1 MKAIKVENRNSELI
15 NTVEN
20 AQKLAK
26 EQENPSYTKM
36 FLPWVEQVAED
47 ETKELASRIKEVLD
61 DASETNERYKHL
73 KTDYEKAKERF
84 EAYQLATANTD
95 KQTLKA
101 FKKAVAVAVAE
112 VAAQTNTTKWFSYR
126 SLYGLG
132 LLDKMP
138 NMVNTT
144 NKVNTFVVKAFT
156 FMQQYAKRSNELARK
171 ERALNAAVAKFG
183 ITREQAEQMYLAGM
197 LKL

>member
-1 MKAIKVENRNSELI
+1 MKATKVENRNSELT

-47 ETKELASRIKEVLD
+47 ETKELASRLKEVLD
-61 DASETNERYKHL
+61 DASETDERYKQL
-73 KTDYEKAKERF
+73 KTDYEKAKERY
-84 EAYQLATANTD
+84 EAYQLKTANTD

-101 FKKAVAVAVAE
+101 FKKAVAVAVLE
-112 VAAQTNTTKWFSYR
+112 VAVQTNTTKWFSYR

-132 LLDKMP
+132 LLDKLP

-144 NKVNTFVVKAFT
+144 NKVNSFVVKAFT

-183 ITREQAEQMYLAGM
+183 ITKEQAEQMYLAGM

>member
-1 MKAIKVENRNSELI
+1 MKAAKVENRNSELI

-47 ETKELASRIKEVLD
+47 ETKELASRLKEVLD
-61 DASETNERYKHL
+61 DANESDERYKQL
-73 KTDYEKAKERF
+73 RIDYEKAKERY
-84 EAYQLATANTD
+84 EAYQLKTANTD

-112 VAAQTNTTKWFSYR
+112 VAAQTDTTKWFNYR
-126 SLYGLG
+126 CLYGLG
-132 LLDKMP
+132 LLDKLP
-138 NMVNTT
+138 NMMNTT
-144 NKVNTFVVKAFT
+144 NRVNSFVVKAFT
-156 FMQQYAKRSNELARK
+156 FVQQYAKRSNELARK
-171 ERALNAAVAKFG
+171 EQALSAAVTKFG

>member
-1 MKAIKVENRNSELI
+1 MKATKVENRNSELI

-47 ETKELASRIKEVLD
+47 ETKELAARLKDVLD
-61 DASETNERYKHL
+61 DANESNDRYKQL
-73 KTDYEKAKERF
+73 KTDFEKAKERF
-84 EAYQLATANTD
+84 EAYQLKTANAD

-101 FKKAVAVAVAE
+101 FKKAVAVSVRE
-112 VAAQTNTTKWFSYR
+112 VASQTNTGKWFNYR
-126 SLYGLG
+126 TLYSLG
-132 LLDKMP
+132 LVDKLP
-138 NMVNTT
+138 NLTNTT
-144 NKVNTFVVKAFT
+144 NRVNSFVVKAFT
-156 FMQQYAKRSNELARK
+156 FVQQYAKRSNEMARK

-183 ITREQAEQMYLAGM
+183 ISKEQAEQMYLAGI

>member
-1 MKAIKVENRNSELI
+1 MKATKVENRNSELI

-47 ETKELASRIKEVLD
+47 ETKELASRLKEILD
-61 DASETNERYKHL
+61 DASETDERYKQL

-84 EAYQLATANTD
+84 EAYQLKTANAD

-132 LLDKMP
+132 LLDKLP

-144 NKVNTFVVKAFT
+144 NKVNSFVVKAFT
-156 FMQQYAKRSNELARK
+156 FVQQYAKRSNELARK

-183 ITREQAEQMYLAGM
+183 ITKEQAEQMYLAGM

>member
-1 MKAIKVENRNSELI
+1 MKATKVENRISEQV
-15 NTVEN
+15 NTIEN
-20 AQKLAK
+20 AKKLAK

-47 ETKELASRIKEVLD
+47 ETNELASLIKEVLD
-61 DASETNERYKHL
+61 DANESDKRFNQL

-84 EAYQLATANTD
+84 ELYQLKVVNND
-95 KQTLKA
+95 KQALKA

-112 VAAQTNTTKWFSYR
+112 VAANTHTTKWFNYR

-132 LLDKMP
+132 LLDKLP
-138 NMVNTT
+138 NLTNTT
-144 NKVNTFVVKAFT
+144 NRVNTFVVKAFT

-171 ERALNAAVAKFG
+171 EAALNAAIQKFG
-183 ITREQAEQMYLAGM
+183 ISKEQAEQMYLAGI

>member
-1 MKAIKVENRNSELI
+1 MKATKVENRNSELI
-15 NTVEN
+15 NTIEN

-36 FLPWVEQVAED
+36 FLPWVEDVAED
-47 ETKELASRIKEVLD
+47 ETKELAARLKNLLD
-61 DASETNERYKHL
+61 DASETDDRYKQL
-73 KTDYEKAKERF
+73 KTDFEKARERF
-84 EAYQLATANTD
+84 EAYQLKTANAD

-112 VAAQTNTTKWFSYR
+112 VAAQTDTTKWFNYR

-132 LLDKMP
+132 LLDKLP
-138 NMVNTT
+138 NMMNTT
-144 NKVNTFVVKAFT
+144 NRVNSFVVKAFT
-156 FMQQYAKRSNELARK
+156 FVRQYAKRSNELARK

-183 ITREQAEQMYLAGM
+183 ITKEQAEQMYLAGM

>member
-1 MKAIKVENRNSELI
+1 MKTTKVENRNSELI

-26 EQENPSYTKM
+26 EQENPSYTKI

-47 ETKELASRIKEVLD
+47 ETKELASRLKEVLD
-61 DASETNERYKHL
+61 DASETDERYKQL

-84 EAYQLATANTD
+84 EAYQLKTANAD

-132 LLDKMP
+132 LLDKLP

-144 NKVNTFVVKAFT
+144 NKVNSFVVKAFT
-156 FMQQYAKRSNELARK
+156 FVQQYAKRSNELARK

-183 ITREQAEQMYLAGM
+183 ITKEQAEQMYLAGM

>member
-1 MKAIKVENRNSELI
+1 MKTTKVENRNSELI

-36 FLPWVEQVAED
+36 FSPWVEQVAED
-47 ETKELASRIKEVLD
+47 ETKELASRLKEVLD
-61 DASETNERYKHL
+61 DASETDERYKQL
-73 KTDYEKAKERF
+73 KTDYEKAKERY
-84 EAYQLATANTD
+84 EAYQLKTANAD

-112 VAAQTNTTKWFSYR
+112 VATQTNTTKWFSYR

-132 LLDKMP
+132 LLDKLP

-144 NKVNTFVVKAFT
+144 NKVNSFVVKAFT
-156 FMQQYAKRSNELARK
+156 FVQQYAKRSNELARK

>member
-1 MKAIKVENRNSELI
+1 MKTTKVENRNSELI
-15 NTVEN
+15 NTIEN

-36 FLPWVEQVAED
+36 FLPWVEDVAED
-47 ETKELASRIKEVLD
+47 ETKELASRLKEILD
-61 DASETNERYKHL
+61 DASETDERYKQL

-84 EAYQLATANTD
+84 EAYQLKTANAD

-132 LLDKMP
+132 LLDKLP

-144 NKVNTFVVKAFT
+144 NKVNSFVVKAFT
-156 FMQQYAKRSNELARK
+156 FVQQYAKRSNELARK

-183 ITREQAEQMYLAGM
+183 ITKEQAEQMYLAGM

>member
-1 MKAIKVENRNSELI
+1 MKATKVENRNTELI

-36 FLPWVEQVAED
+36 FLPWVEQVAEG
-47 ETKELASRIKEVLD
+47 ETKELASRLKEVLD
-61 DASETNERYKHL
+61 DASETDERYKQL

-84 EAYQLATANTD
+84 EAYQLKTANAD

-132 LLDKMP
+132 LLDKLP

-144 NKVNTFVVKAFT
+144 NKVNSFVVKAFT
-156 FMQQYAKRSNELARK
+156 FVQQYAKRSNELARK

>member
-1 MKAIKVENRNSELI
+1 MKATKVENRVSEQI
-15 NTVEN
+15 NTIEN

-36 FLPWVEQVAED
+36 FLPWVEEVAED
-47 ETKELASRIKEVLD
+47 EAKELASRLKKVLD
-61 DASETNERYKHL
+61 DANESDDRYKHL

-95 KQTLKA
+95 KQALKA

-112 VAAQTNTTKWFSYR
+112 VAQRTNTATWFNYR
-126 SLYGLG
+126 RLYGLG
-132 LLDKMP
+132 LLDKLP
-138 NMVNTT
+138 SMVNTP
-144 NKVNTFVVKAFT
+144 NKLNSFTAKAFT
-156 FMQQYAKRSNELARK
+156 FMQQYTKRSDELARK
-171 ERALNAAVAKFG
+171 ERALNAAVEEFG
-183 ITREQAEQMYLAGM
+183 ITREQAEKMYLAGK

>member
-1 MKAIKVENRNSELI
+1 MKATKVENRVSEQI
-15 NTVEN
+15 NTIEN

-36 FLPWVEQVAED
+36 FLPWVEEVAED
-47 ETKELASRIKEVLD
+47 EAKELASRLKEVLD
-61 DASETNERYKHL
+61 DANESDDRYKHF

-95 KQTLKA
+95 KQALKA

-112 VAAQTNTTKWFSYR
+112 VAQRTNTATWFNYR
-126 SLYGLG
+126 RLYGLG
-132 LLDKMP
+132 LLDKLP
-138 NMVNTT
+138 SMVNTP
-144 NKVNTFVVKAFT
+144 NKLNSFTAKAFT
-156 FMQQYAKRSNELARK
+156 FMQQYTKRSDELTRK
-171 ERALNAAVAKFG
+171 ERALNAAVEEFG
-183 ITREQAEQMYLAGM
+183 ITREQAEKMYLAGK

>member
-1 MKAIKVENRNSELI
+1 MKATKVENRVSEQI
-15 NTVEN
+15 NTIEN

-36 FLPWVEQVAED
+36 FLPWVEEVAED
-47 ETKELASRIKEVLD
+47 EAKELASRLKEVLD
-61 DASETNERYKHL
+61 DANESDDRYRHL

-95 KQTLKA
+95 KLTLKA

-112 VAAQTNTTKWFSYR
+112 VAERTNTAAWFNYR

-132 LLDKMP
+132 LLDKLP

-144 NKVNTFVVKAFT
+144 NRVNSFVVKAFT
-156 FMQQYAKRSNELARK
+156 FMQQYAKR
-171 ERALNAAVAKFG
+171 
-183 ITREQAEQMYLAGM
+183 
-197 LKL
+197 

>member
-1 MKAIKVENRNSELI
+1 MKTTKVENRNSELI

-26 EQENPSYTKM
+26 EQENPSYTKI

-47 ETKELASRIKEVLD
+47 EIKELASRLKEVLD
-61 DASETNERYKHL
+61 DASETDERYKQL
-73 KTDYEKAKERF
+73 KTDYEKAKERY
-84 EAYQLATANTD
+84 EAYQLRVANTD
-95 KQTLKA
+95 RQTIKA
-101 FKKAVAVAVAE
+101 FKKAVAVAVLK
-112 VAAQTNTTKWFSYR
+112 VASQTNTKKWFNYR

-132 LLDKMP
+132 LLDKLP

-144 NKVNTFVVKAFT
+144 NKVNSFVVKAFT
-156 FMQQYAKRSNELARK
+156 FVQQYVKRSNELARK

>member
-1 MKAIKVENRNSELI
+1 MKTTKVENRNSELI

-20 AQKLAK
+20 ALKLAK

-36 FLPWVEQVAED
+36 FLPWVEAVAED
-47 ETKELASRIKEVLD
+47 ETKELASRLKEVLD
-61 DASETNERYKHL
+61 GASESDGRYKQL
-73 KTDYEKAKERF
+73 KTDYEKAKERY
-84 EAYQLATANTD
+84 EAYQLKTASAN

-112 VAAQTNTTKWFSYR
+112 VAERTNTAKWFNYR
-126 SLYGLG
+126 RLYGLG
-132 LLDKMP
+132 LLDKLP
-138 NMVNTT
+138 NMINTV
-144 NKVNTFVVKAFT
+144 NKVNSFVAKAFT
-156 FMQQYAKRSNELARK
+156 FMQQYTKRSDELARK

-183 ITREQAEQMYLAGM
+183 ITKEQAESMYLAGM

>member
-1 MKAIKVENRNSELI
+1 MKTTKVENRVSEQI
-15 NTVEN
+15 QSVEN

-36 FLPWVEQVAED
+36 FLPWVEQAAEQD
-47 ETKELASRIKEVLD
+47 TAKLAELIGGVFE
-61 DASETNERYKHL
+61 DAKVTNERYKQL

-84 EAYQLATANTD
+84 EAYQLKVVNAD

-101 FKKAVAVAVAE
+101 FKKAVAVAVRE
-112 VAAQTNTTKWFSYR
+112 VAERTNTGKWFNYRTLYNLGFVDKLPNLTNTTNR
-126 SLYGLG
+126 
-132 LLDKMP
+132 
-138 NMVNTT
+138 VNS
-144 NKVNTFVVKAFT
+144 FVVKAFT
-156 FMQQYAKRSNELARK
+156 FVQQYAKRSNEIARK

-183 ITREQAEQMYLAGM
+183 ISKEQAEQMYLTGI

>member
-1 MKAIKVENRNSELI
+1 MKATKVENRNSELI
-15 NTVEN
+15 NTIEN

-36 FLPWVEQVAED
+36 FLPWVEDAAED
-47 ETKELASRIKEVLD
+47 ETKELAARLKDVLD
-61 DASETNERYKHL
+61 DASETDERYKQL
-73 KTDYEKAKERF
+73 RTDFEKARERF
-84 EAYQLATANTD
+84 EAYQLKTANAD
-95 KQTLKA
+95 KLTLKA

-112 VAAQTNTTKWFSYR
+112 VAAQTDTTKWFNYR

-132 LLDKMP
+132 LLDKLP

-144 NKVNTFVVKAFT
+144 NRVNSFVVKAFT
-156 FMQQYAKRSNELARK
+156 FVQQYAKRSNELARK

-183 ITREQAEQMYLAGM
+183 ITKEQAEQMYLAGM

>member
-1 MKAIKVENRNSELI
+1 MKTTKVENRNSELI

-47 ETKELASRIKEVLD
+47 ETKELASRLKEVLD
-61 DASETNERYKHL
+61 DASETDERYKQL
-73 KTDYEKAKERF
+73 RTDYEKAKERF
-84 EAYQLATANTD
+84 EAYQLKTANAD

-112 VAAQTNTTKWFSYR
+112 VAAQTNTKKWFSYR

-132 LLDKMP
+132 LLDKLP

-144 NKVNTFVVKAFT
+144 NKVNSFVVKAFT
-156 FMQQYAKRSNELARK
+156 FVQQYAKRSNELARK

-183 ITREQAEQMYLAGM
+183 ITKEQAEQMYLAGM

>member
-1 MKAIKVENRNSELI
+1 MKATKVENRVSEQI
-15 NTVEN
+15 NTFEN

-36 FLPWVEQVAED
+36 FLPWVEEVAED
-47 ETKELASRIKEVLD
+47 EAKELASRLKEVLD
-61 DASETNERYKHL
+61 DANESDDRYKHL

-95 KQTLKA
+95 KQALKA

-112 VAAQTNTTKWFSYR
+112 VAERTNTAAWFNYR
-126 SLYGLG
+126 RLYGLG
-132 LLDKMP
+132 LLDKLP
-138 NMVNTT
+138 SMVNTI
-144 NKVNTFVVKAFT
+144 NKVNSFVAKAFT
-156 FMQQYAKRSNELARK
+156 FMQQYTKRSDELARK
-171 ERALNAAVAKFG
+171 ERALNAAVEEFG
-183 ITREQAEQMYLAGM
+183 ITREQAEKMYLAGK

>member
-1 MKAIKVENRNSELI
+1 MKATKVENRNTELI

-47 ETKELASRIKEVLD
+47 ETKELASRLKEILD
-61 DASETNERYKHL
+61 DASETDERYKQL
-73 KTDYEKAKERF
+73 KTDYEKTKERY
-84 EAYQLATANTD
+84 EAYQLRVANTD

-101 FKKAVAVAVAE
+101 FKKAVAVAVLE
-112 VAAQTNTTKWFSYR
+112 VAAQTNTKKWFCYR

-132 LLDKMP
+132 LLDKLP
-138 NMVNTT
+138 NMMNTT
-144 NKVNTFVVKAFT
+144 NRVNSFVVKAFT
-156 FMQQYAKRSNELARK
+156 FVQQYAKRSNELARK

-183 ITREQAEQMYLAGM
+183 ITKEQAEQMYLAGM

>member
-1 MKAIKVENRNSELI
+1 MKATKVENRNTELI

-36 FLPWVEQVAED
+36 FLPWVEQVAKD
-47 ETKELASRIKEVLD
+47 ETKELASRLKEILD
-61 DASETNERYKHL
+61 DASETDERYKQL
-73 KTDYEKAKERF
+73 KTDYEKTRERF
-84 EAYQLATANTD
+84 EAYQLKTANTD

-132 LLDKMP
+132 LLDKLP

-144 NKVNTFVVKAFT
+144 NKVNSFVVKAFT
-156 FMQQYAKRSNELARK
+156 FVKQYAKRTNELARK
-171 ERALNAAVAKFG
+171 ERALNAAIAKFG
-183 ITREQAEQMYLAGM
+183 ITKEQAEQMYLAGM

>member
-1 MKAIKVENRNSELI
+1 MKTTKVENRNSELI
-15 NTVEN
+15 NTIEN

-26 EQENPSYTKM
+26 EQESPSYTKM
-36 FLPWVEQVAED
+36 FLPWVEDVAED
-47 ETKELASRIKEVLD
+47 ETKELASRLKEILD
-61 DASETNERYKHL
+61 DASETDERYKQL
-73 KTDYEKAKERF
+73 KTDYEKAKERL
-84 EAYQLATANTD
+84 EAYQLKTANAD

-132 LLDKMP
+132 LLDKLP

-144 NKVNTFVVKAFT
+144 NKVNSFVVKAFT
-156 FMQQYAKRSNELARK
+156 FVQQYAKRSNELARK

-183 ITREQAEQMYLAGM
+183 ITKEQAEQMYLTGM

>member
-1 MKAIKVENRNSELI
+1 MKATKVENRNSELI
-15 NTVEN
+15 NTIEN

-36 FLPWVEQVAED
+36 FLPWVEDVAED
-47 ETKELASRIKEVLD
+47 ETKELAARLKDVLD
-61 DASETNERYKHL
+61 DASETDERYKQL
-73 KTDYEKAKERF
+73 KTDFEKAKERF
-84 EAYQLATANTD
+84 EAYQLKTANTD
-95 KQTLKA
+95 KLTLKA

-112 VAAQTNTTKWFSYR
+112 VAAHTDTTKWFNYR
-126 SLYGLG
+126 RLYSLG
-132 LLDKMP
+132 LLDKLP

-144 NKVNTFVVKAFT
+144 NKVNSFVVKAFT
-156 FMQQYAKRSNELARK
+156 FVQQYAKRSNELARK
-171 ERALNAAVAKFG
+171 ERALNAAIAKFG

>member
-1 MKAIKVENRNSELI
+1 MKTTKVENRNSELI
-15 NTVEN
+15 NTIEN

-26 EQENPSYTKM
+26 EQENPSCAKM
-36 FLPWVEQVAED
+36 FSPWVEDVAED
-47 ETKELASRIKEVLD
+47 ETKELAARLKDVLD
-61 DASETNERYKHL
+61 DASETDERYKQL
-73 KTDYEKAKERF
+73 RTDFEKAKERF
-84 EAYQLATANTD
+84 EAYQLKTVNAD
-95 KQTLKA
+95 KLTLKA

-112 VAAQTNTTKWFSYR
+112 VAAQTQTTEWFNYR
-126 SLYGLG
+126 CLYGLG
-132 LLDKMP
+132 LLHKLP

-144 NKVNTFVVKAFT
+144 NKVNSFVAKAFT
-156 FMQQYAKRSNELARK
+156 FVQQYAKRSNELARK

>member
-1 MKAIKVENRNSELI
+1 MKATKVENRVSEQI
-15 NTVEN
+15 NTIEN

-36 FLPWVEQVAED
+36 FLPWVEEVAED
-47 ETKELASRIKEVLD
+47 EAKELASRLKEVLD
-61 DASETNERYKHL
+61 DANESDDRYKHL

-95 KQTLKA
+95 KQALKA

-112 VAAQTNTTKWFSYR
+112 VAERTNTAAWFNYR
-126 SLYGLG
+126 RLYGLG
-132 LLDKMP
+132 LLGKLP
-138 NMVNTT
+138 NMVNTV
-144 NKVNTFVVKAFT
+144 NKVNSFVAKAFS
-156 FMQQYAKRSNELARK
+156 FMQQYTKRSDELARK
-171 ERALNAAVAKFG
+171 ERALNAAVEEFG
-183 ITREQAEQMYLAGM
+183 ITKEQAEKMYLAGK

>member
-1 MKAIKVENRNSELI
+1 MKTTKVENRNSELI

-26 EQENPSYTKM
+26 EQENPSYTKI

-47 ETKELASRIKEVLD
+47 ETKELASRLKEVLD
-61 DASETNERYKHL
+61 DANESDDRYKQL
-73 KTDYEKAKERF
+73 RTDYEKAKERY
-84 EAYQLATANTD
+84 EAYQLKTANAD

-101 FKKAVAVAVAE
+101 FKKAVAVAVLE
-112 VAAQTNTTKWFSYR
+112 VAAQTNTAKWFSYR

-132 LLDKMP
+132 LLDKLP

-144 NKVNTFVVKAFT
+144 NKVNSFVVKAFT
-156 FMQQYAKRSNELARK
+156 FVQQYAKRSNELIRK

-183 ITREQAEQMYLAGM
+183 ITKEQAEQMYLAGM